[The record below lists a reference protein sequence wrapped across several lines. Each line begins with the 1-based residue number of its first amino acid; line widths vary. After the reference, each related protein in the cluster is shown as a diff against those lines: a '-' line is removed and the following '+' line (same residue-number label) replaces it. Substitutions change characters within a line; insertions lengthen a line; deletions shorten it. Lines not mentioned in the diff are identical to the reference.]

1 MNQRNPYKPQPH
13 NKIMAIDY
21 EKVLKQSKKGGVLTD
36 VKTKLTDMLAP
47 AIYPNLQ
54 FVGLEQLKPFQ
65 DDFFKNKVRKFYQK
79 ILDNYFKNIRYFQA
93 EIKLHERKAV
103 GRQKYSI
110 HLRLALPS
118 KVFSAEYAGFDIDAP
133 LSYVIKA
140 LDKELVRFRERT
152 REQFH
157 AAGKGEA
164 KATERRAVQQAR
176 QNKRRR

>member
-1 MNQRNPYKPQPH
+1 
-13 NKIMAIDY
+13 MAIDY

-36 VKTKLTDMLAP
+36 VKDKLGEMLAP

-65 DDFFKNKVRKFYQK
+65 YGFFKDKVRKFYQK
-79 ILDNYFKNIRYFQA
+79 ILDNYFKDIRYFQA
-93 EIKLHERKAV
+93 EVKLHERKVV

-140 LDKELVRFRERT
+140 LDKELVRFREKT
-152 REQFH
+152 RDRWN

-164 KATERRAVQQAR
+164 KTTDRRAIQQAR

>member
-118 KVFSAEYAGFDIDAP
+118 KVFSAEYAGFDIDTP

-140 LDKELVRFRERT
+140 MDKELIRFRERT

-164 KATERRAVQQAR
+164 KAVERRAVQQAR

>member
-1 MNQRNPYKPQPH
+1 
-13 NKIMAIDY
+13 MAINY
-21 EKVLKQSKKGGVLTD
+21 EKHLKQSKKGGVLTD
-36 VKTKLTDMLAP
+36 VKKQLGEMLAP

-54 FVGLEQLKPFQ
+54 FVGLEGLKPFQ
-65 DDFFKNKVRKFYQK
+65 YDFFKDRVRKFYQK
-79 ILDNYFKNIRYFQA
+79 ILDNYFKDVRYFQA

-118 KVFSAEYAGFDIDAP
+118 KVFSAEYAGFDVDAP

-140 LDKELVRFRERT
+140 MDKELIRYRERV
-152 REQFH
+152 RDRWNI
-157 AAGKGEA
+157 AGKGEA
-164 KATERRAVQQAR
+164 KATERRAFRQAR